1 MGGNWEK
8 CSFLHRKDH
17 VVGRI
22 LRYTLR
28 LMLDIS
34 AIRRQFPFLNSNP
47 APVYLDSAATTQKA
61 QFVIDAM
68 YSSMERPLGNVHRG
82 QHHETE
88 MATDAYEAARTAV
101 AQFVGAKHPDEIMF
115 TKNCTEAIN
124 LTAYAW
130 ARKNLKK
137 KDRIALTVLEHH
149 SNIIPWQQLS
159 DERGIDLVWIDI
171 DDNGE
176 LQMEQMKSALESGSV
191 KLVTITGQSNVLGVR
206 PPLEQI
212 VQLAHEHGAK
222 VLVDAAQ
229 LAAHAPINVQGLDC
243 DFLAF
248 SGHKIYGPS
257 GIGVLYAKRDRMK
270 EMQPFMGGGGMVNEV
285 THNGFTPADA
295 PHCFEA
301 GTPPITEAI
310 GLAAAID
317 WQKQFSW
324 YDRQQHDQELAKIA
338 VEELGKIPGLRLLP
352 TSYLLAPSSCVS
364 FIIDSVHPH
373 DLTDLLG
380 QQHFALRAGHQCT
393 QPLHKRLGIT
403 ASTRMSFG
411 IYTTEEEIRSCV
423 EAMKDI
429 THRLTANR

>member
-1 MGGNWEK
+1 
-8 CSFLHRKDH
+8 
-17 VVGRI
+17 
-22 LRYTLR
+22 
-28 LMLDIS
+28 MLDIS
-34 AIRRQFPFLNSNP
+34 TIRRQFPFLDSNP
-47 APVYLDSAATTQKA
+47 VPVYLDSAATTQKP
-61 QFVIDAM
+61 QFMIDAM
-68 YSSMERPLGNVHRG
+68 HASMEKPVGNVHRG

-88 MATDAYEAARTAV
+88 VATDAYEAARATV
-101 AQFVGAKHPDEIMF
+101 AQFIGAKHADEIIF

-124 LTAYAW
+124 LAAHAW

-137 KDRIALTVLEHH
+137 GDRIALTVLEHH

-159 DERGIDLVWIDI
+159 EDRGIDLVWIDS

-176 LQMEQMKSALESGSV
+176 LQMEQIKSTLESGSV
-191 KLVTITGQSNVLGVR
+191 KLVAVTGQSNVLGVR
-206 PPLEQI
+206 PPLELI
-212 VQLAHEHGAK
+212 VQLAHEHGAN

-229 LAAHAPINVQGLDC
+229 LAAHAPINVQKLDC
-243 DFLAF
+243 DFLAL

-257 GIGVLYAKRDRMK
+257 GIGVLYTKRDRMK

-285 THNGFTPADA
+285 TRSGFTPADT

-317 WQKQFSW
+317 WQTQFSW
-324 YDRQQHDQELAKIA
+324 SDRQLHDQNLAQIA
-338 VEELGKIPGLRLLP
+338 VEELSSISGLHLLP
-352 TSYLLAPSSCVS
+352 TSYLLAPSSSIS
-364 FIIDSVHPH
+364 FVIDAVHPH

-380 QQHFALRAGHQCT
+380 QKGFALRAGHQCT